1 MLENTVC
8 LPLKLVLSTQ
18 SSVNTTLSVDLPAS
32 VTDYLT
38 IVRTASRAM
47 FAMFFASTFTS
58 FLCIFLCPLAV
69 YSRLVS
75 IPIALF
81 ALISALMTF
90 IATTIS
96 TAMWLILSHQI
107 NTTAAGMNIV
117 PSIGKK
123 MFIFM
128 WIAAGC
134 ALFAAF
140 GQLGMMCCGTSRRDV
155 KTGRRV
161 GRKART
167 EGSAPIEENP
177 ALRRRWWGSVS
188 Q

>member
-1 MLENTVC
+1 M
-8 LPLKLVLSTQ
+8 
-18 SSVNTTLSVDLPAS
+18 
-32 VTDYLT
+32 
-38 IVRTASRAM
+38 RTASHAM

-58 FLCIFLCPLAV
+58 FLCIFLCPLAI

-96 TAMWLILSHQI
+96 TAMWLILKHQI
-107 NTTAAGMNIV
+107 NTTAATMNIV

-155 KTGRRV
+155 KTGRKV

-167 EGSAPIEENP
+167 EGSVPLEENP